1 MELALLLIPMWVLA
15 TPLLVTIIEAG
26 RVLEAASSTISG
38 RIMLL
43 QEQPIT
49 QFSVRMEA
57 QSPGISTFPI
67 FVSFLFYVLFYSR
80 DTNLI
85 GTTGRESGIRTW
97 WKVAHCSG
105 QSLVSFSVLCSF
117 HVIFNL
123 SSAY

>member
-67 FVSFLFYVLFYSR
+67 FVSFLFYVLFYSS

-85 GTTGRESGIRTW
+85 
-97 WKVAHCSG
+97 
-105 QSLVSFSVLCSF
+105 
-117 HVIFNL
+117 
-123 SSAY
+123 